1 MFLGEFEH
9 SLDAKRRLAIP
20 AEIRD
25 SWNVTEHGE
34 HLVAIPG
41 SNGHLWI
48 WPSRLFDSVMKAGS
62 REFLRDPKLVR
73 FETHV
78 LSKTAKLQFD
88 SAGRVRIPDR
98 LLEAYGL
105 RDKVTI
111 LGIYDHLEVVDSG
124 QWKSESVDPKSVGE
138 LYGAAFDARRAE
150 RS

>member
-25 SWNVTEHGE
+25 SWSVADHGE
-34 HLVAIPG
+34 NLVAVPG
-41 SNGHLWI
+41 ANGHLWI
-48 WPSRLFDSVMKAGS
+48 WPSKSFDSVMKVFP
-62 REFLRDPKLVR
+62 REFLRDPNLVR
-73 FETHV
+73 FETQV

-88 SAGRVRIPDR
+88 SAGRVRIPDQ

-111 LGIYDHLEVVDSG
+111 LGIYDHLELVDSA

-150 RS
+150 RR